1 MESNYPLIW
10 NSKTHPKISPM
21 IAYKIRNLSS
31 QQNASQRRDINNI
44 EGGTND
50 STYRRSGQDA
60 KSQLFHTS
68 SPKRN
73 IALARKGQEVVF
85 DPKNVRKF
93 QLLIIEIFRE
103 IFTYGGRSVQTLNQI
118 YCNH

>member
-31 QQNASQRRDINNI
+31 QQNASKRDINNI
-44 EGGTND
+44 EGGTNG
-50 STYRRSGQDA
+50 SSFRRTGHDA
-60 KSQLFHTS
+60 KYQLFHTS
-68 SPKRN
+68 SPQRH
-73 IALARKGQEVVF
+73 IALTTKRQEVIL

-118 YCNH
+118 YCIH

>member
-10 NSKTHPKISPM
+10 DSKNHPKISPM
-21 IAYKIRNLSS
+21 IAYKICNLSS
-31 QQNASQRRDINNI
+31 QQNASKRDINNI
-44 EGGTND
+44 EGGTNG

-68 SPKRN
+68 SPQRN
-73 IALARKGQEVVF
+73 IALARKRQEVIF

-118 YCNH
+118 YCIH

>member
-1 MESNYPLIW
+1 MESNYPLRW
-10 NSKTHPKISPM
+10 DSKNHPKISPM

-31 QQNASQRRDINNI
+31 QQNASKRDINNI
-44 EGGTND
+44 EGGTNG
-50 STYRRSGQDA
+50 SSYRRTGQDA

-68 SPKRN
+68 SPQRH
-73 IALARKGQEVVF
+73 IASARKRQDVIF

-118 YCNH
+118 YCNL

>member
-10 NSKTHPKISPM
+10 DSKNHPKISPM

-31 QQNASQRRDINNI
+31 QQNASKRDINSI
-44 EGGTND
+44 VGGTQG
-50 STYRRSGQDA
+50 SSYRRTGQDA
-60 KSQLFHTS
+60 EPQLFHTS
-68 SPKRN
+68 SPQRN
-73 IALARKGQEVVF
+73 ISLVRKRQEVIF

-103 IFTYGGRSVQTLNQI
+103 IFT
-118 YCNH
+118 

>member
-10 NSKTHPKISPM
+10 DSKNHPKISPM

-31 QQNASQRRDINNI
+31 QQNASKRDINSI
-44 EGGTND
+44 EGGTNG

-68 SPKRN
+68 SPQRN
-73 IALARKGQEVVF
+73 TALARKKQEVIF
-85 DPKNVRKF
+85 DPKNVRKV
-93 QLLIIEIFRE
+93 
-103 IFTYGGRSVQTLNQI
+103 SAA
-118 YCNH
+118 NH

>member
-1 MESNYPLIW
+1 MDSNYPLRW
-10 NSKTHPKISPM
+10 DSKNHPKISPM

-31 QQNASQRRDINNI
+31 QQNASKRDINNSDG
-44 EGGTND
+44 ETNG
-50 STYRRSGQDA
+50 SSYRRTGQDA
-60 KSQLFHTS
+60 QPQLFHTS
-68 SPKRN
+68 STQRH
-73 IALARKGQEVVF
+73 IALPRKKQEVIF

-93 QLLIIEIFRE
+93 QLLIIEKFRE